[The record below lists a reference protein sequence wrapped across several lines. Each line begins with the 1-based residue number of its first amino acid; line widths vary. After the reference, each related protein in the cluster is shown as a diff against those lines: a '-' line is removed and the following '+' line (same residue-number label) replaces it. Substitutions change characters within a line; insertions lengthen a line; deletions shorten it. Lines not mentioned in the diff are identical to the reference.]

1 MNHQKSI
8 QRSMQLHQIGE
19 TLSSHAHQAPCGLQ
33 ATQIKKHM
41 QQKKALLLYL
51 NATEKNWLDWQ
62 WQIANRIQTTKPLS
76 DLLQLT
82 SKQIGY
88 IEKVSAHYRFAIS
101 PYYLSLI
108 DWESPEN
115 NPIAKMSLPDV
126 RELDNNGVKDPSAEE
141 FTNPA
146 GKIVRRYPNRAIIN
160 ITNQCASFCRHC
172 QRKRIIGSH
181 DCMISSV
188 ELNDSINYIQ
198 NHPEICDVLI
208 TGGDAL
214 TLSDSQLDELL
225 FKVRK
230 ISHVNVIRIGS
241 RMLVNLPQRIT
252 ESLIH
257 ILKQYAPIYMNT
269 QFNHP
274 MEITPDTVA
283 ACRLLADSGIILGNQ
298 MVLLK
303 GVNDDKFIIQRLNEQ
318 LLNLRVRPYY
328 IFHAKNVRG
337 TMHFQTSITEGI
349 EIVTHLWGNT
359 SGLAVPRYIISAPN
373 GMGKIE
379 ITQDTLC
386 KKHNGSFELT
396 TWEGIPISVPDCSE

>member
-1 MNHQKSI
+1 
-8 QRSMQLHQIGE
+8 
-19 TLSSHAHQAPCGLQ
+19 
-33 ATQIKKHM
+33 
-41 QQKKALLLYL
+41 
-51 NATEKNWLDWQ
+51 
-62 WQIANRIQTTKPLS
+62 
-76 DLLQLT
+76 
-82 SKQIGY
+82 
-88 IEKVSAHYRFAIS
+88 
-101 PYYLSLI
+101 
-108 DWESPEN
+108 
-115 NPIAKMSLPDV
+115 
-126 RELDNNGVKDPSAEE
+126 
-141 FTNPA
+141 
-146 GKIVRRYPNRAIIN
+146 
-160 ITNQCASFCRHC
+160 
-172 QRKRIIGSH
+172 
-181 DCMISSV
+181 MISSV